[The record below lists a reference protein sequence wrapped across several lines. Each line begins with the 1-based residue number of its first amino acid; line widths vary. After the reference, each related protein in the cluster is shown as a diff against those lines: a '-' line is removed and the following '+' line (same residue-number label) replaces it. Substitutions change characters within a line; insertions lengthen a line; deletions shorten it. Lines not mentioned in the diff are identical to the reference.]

1 MFEIVQKAVI
11 YFGHIQTEISFF
23 FSVDGYKVEG
33 DELFSVIELEFAQF
47 VLFLH
52 GVANC
57 IFVSGFLF
65 VFRVKISNLHF
76 DKNGLNLVSTFVLLR
91 AKRDLNP
98 GTDNL
103 VLSLQSIWLGAEIR
117 KRRREE
123 VGGEFCVGV
132 SLCGCIDF
140 RAGR

>member
-1 MFEIVQKAVI
+1 M
-11 YFGHIQTEISFF
+11 
-23 FSVDGYKVEG
+23 
-33 DELFSVIELEFAQF
+33 
-47 VLFLH
+47 
-52 GVANC
+52 
-57 IFVSGFLF
+57 SGFLF

-103 VLSLQSIWLGAEIR
+103 VLSLQSIRLGAEIR